1 LLVLTSCILLIAQ
14 ACRRKVTGWLAKKFK
29 TPLAEVHYN
38 CCNSFS
44 TVNAACAGV
53 NVNPTTRSTTHNA
66 GTQTDDVKSV
76 LAHLFK
82 ALPLN
87 KQLEFLSIMFS
98 DDMLVEFNVLMPE
111 AIHPKPCVSATTVKR
126 RQMFCTTWRKY

>member
-1 LLVLTSCILLIAQ
+1 M
-14 ACRRKVTGWLAKKFK
+14 
-29 TPLAEVHYN
+29 HYN

-44 TVNAACAGV
+44 TINAACAGV

-66 GTQTDDVKSV
+66 GTLTDDVKSV

-98 DDMLVEFNVLMPE
+98 DDMLVEFNVLVPE
-111 AIHPKPCVSATTVKR
+111 AIHPKPCLSYDSQRTNVLYNLAKVLGTQEISNEMYADGA
-126 RQMFCTTWRKY
+126 Y